1 MPSMVENSYG
11 DTLWWETL
19 RVLQNKK
26 NLEQKRLLNFAAPFP
41 PVSSNRPIIVTPYQA
56 KLEKKQSASNLSIIK
71 WPSIDGHCT
80 IKPN

>member
-1 MPSMVENSYG
+1 ME
-11 DTLWWETL
+11 TLCGGKL

-26 NLEQKRLLNFAAPFP
+26 NLEQKRLLNFAAPFS